1 MKNIW
6 IVFVFALAT
15 ICLAQAQSQ
24 PQYLT
29 DRPYAV
35 VLGIAQD
42 GGYPHAG
49 CERLCCKEAWRTDS
63 LRKMVS
69 SIAIIDPRS
78 GLAWMFDA
86 TPDFAAQYNIITKE
100 HGARLAGIFLTH
112 AHIGHYT
119 GLMHLGRE
127 VMGAKNIVVYAMP
140 RMKKFLEKNGPWNQ
154 LVTLKNIH
162 ISTIKDKK

>member
-1 MKNIW
+1 MKTVN
-6 IVFVFALAT
+6 FFFAIILTFCIAD
-15 ICLAQAQSQ
+15 AQDQH
-24 PQYLT
+24 QYLT
-29 DRPYAV
+29 KRPYAV
-35 VLGIAQD
+35 ILGIAQD

-49 CERLCCKEAWRTDS
+49 CERLCCKDAWKSDS

-86 TPDFAAQYNIITKE
+86 TPDFAKQYNIITKQ

-119 GLMHLGRE
+119 GLMHIGRE
-127 VMGAKNIVVYAMP
+127 VMGAKNIVVYA
-140 RMKKFLEKNGPWNQ
+140 LS
-154 LVTLKNIH
+154 LIH
-162 ISTIKDKK
+162 I

>member
-6 IVFVFALAT
+6 IVFVIALT
-15 ICLAQAQSQ
+15 INCETQAQSQ
-24 PQYLT
+24 HQYLT

-49 CERLCCKEAWRTDS
+49 CERLCCKEAWKTDS

-86 TPDFAAQYNIITKE
+86 TPDFAKQYNIITKE
-100 HGARLAGIFLTH
+100 HRARLAGIFLTH
-112 AHIGHYT
+112 AHVGHYT

-127 VMGAKNIVVYAMP
+127 VMGAKNIAVYAMP
-140 RMKKFLEKNGPWNQ
+140 RMKMFLEKM
-154 LVTLKNIH
+154 
-162 ISTIKDKK
+162 